1 MNENYISGEA
11 LKEFWKTKKF
21 EKVKKYNSR
30 AEVEEKV
37 KEIALTYYDE
47 ITPLESD
54 GSKDY
59 RPELEF
65 LDYCFSATHGW
76 DLAFASMALLNF
88 TESIIETFNI
98 EDEWCIEDCLDNKS
112 IKTEEIFEML
122 VDLIFKVTSE

>member
-1 MNENYISGEA
+1 MSENYISGEA

-21 EKVKKYNSR
+21 KKVKKYNSR
-30 AEVEEKV
+30 EEVVEKV

-122 VDLIFKVTSE
+122 VDLIFKVTS

>member
-1 MNENYISGEA
+1 MSENYISGDA

-21 EKVKKYNSR
+21 KKVKKYNSR
-30 AEVEEKV
+30 EEVVEKV

-122 VDLIFKVTSE
+122 VDLIFKVTS

>member
-1 MNENYISGEA
+1 MSENYISGEA

-30 AEVEEKV
+30 EEVEEKV

-88 TESIIETFNI
+88 TESISETFNI
-98 EDEWCIEDCLDNKS
+98 EDEGCIEDCLDNKS